1 VEVNF
6 LCIHK
11 KLRSKR
17 LAPVLIQ
24 EITRRIHLQGIFHAV
39 YTAGIVLPK
48 PVSSCRYFHRS
59 LDWLKLYEV
68 GFSPLPEKSTK
79 ARQVTKYHLPGNT
92 STKGLRPMQRQDV
105 PAVQSLLGRY
115 LKRFVLAPDLTE
127 DEVEYWLYHD
137 ENSTAE
143 QVIWSYVVEDS
154 DSHKITDFFSFY
166 CLESSVIN
174 NPKHDNVRAAYMFYY
189 ATETAFADKEKG
201 LKERLNGLMT
211 DALILAKRFNFDV
224 FNALT
229 LLDNPLFL
237 EQLKFG
243 PGDGQLHYYLYNY
256 RTLPIAGGVDS
267 KNSVD
272 DQRRGG
278 PWDRDADES
287 VPIHSS
293 NIYIAKDA
301 MPGQSSGQTPR
312 LSTSSQSSTSP
323 GSSLSNPNLGDAAI
337 SSAVETALTDSEL
350 SQHRSSEDPRE
361 LNEDYRHNG
370 RRVRRSGGFLL
381 DRVALPKSE
390 QHAPRRTLKEAISET
405 KGKRKVESAALPRAE
420 SGSSRHRHQMKP
432 SIGSSPLSTV
442 AYSTNSDRSAAAK
455 GDLNPDEIVTVPSN
469 VPPQDQVNVNGGSVS
484 RIETESQNTLGLNT
498 DPAQIVNIA
507 LSLGESRRRNF
518 SNNRFSSAYPSPSKQ
533 HVSSGL
539 SSANSYGK
547 YSSTAGINL
556 RQYLQDQRQVSRN
569 VSSRSSTNS
578 YRKPLETSKE
588 DDYTTSHSSNSSASP
603 VSLIPDAVTFKPSD
617 ATLLRAEKARVTLE
631 LLYQYRRSLQHLSDL
646 PIPSDRRPGTTTS
659 TAVANHRDNGS
670 VGRAYNPL
678 QYIRNREIRRD
689 EQKMI
694 DLEAEKWQ
702 DLERVKL
709 WVDTIANKNA
719 ARLDNDKVNK
729 TSLPPLE
736 SVEMDSGPLQPSPDS
751 VRPNKAVLPIVK
763 SRRGEMYWM
772 VNPWDLFADT
782 VWLDHDENVNLITK
796 SEVSLKSSNEWDR
809 KTATPRT
816 SLDAPNAES
825 KRSLSST
832 RPSASEKPHYVVGS
846 GGNQTVKDRS
856 RVRGQNEEL
865 ESPAR
870 RQDGPRDRKSKWH
883 RNFVRSR
890 SLSSSDS
897 SETHELSM
905 HLQGYSQDQ
914 DRFNSVALKQMR
926 KMLEKEMDGDVLNAS
941 KNTMSG
947 SNEQNAL
954 VSQSEKNQ
962 LGDKKNKK
970 ATGDE
975 KTPEKLKSP
984 FSRSYRSPRTSLDG
998 QRGRPRQTSPEGRDD
1013 KQLKSSSVFNF
1024 GPSIFVNRS
1033 APNSRSVSPK
1043 KPLPA
1048 RIGHFRRQRSS
1059 SRRAVSE
1066 SNFEDAT
1073 KSPIRDMHKGRDKTP
1088 ADTSYVD
1095 IKKSASSNNLLSPV
1109 TAELFGKRFRRV
1121 DNSSASIKLGRD
1133 LKDPDS
1139 KLRGLLKGGRI
1150 AELMGHEVSRV
1161 GDMIWRRDGGTSQIN
1176 SPMSATGSVASDTE
1190 EDASGL
1196 ENSPED
1202 ELSRT
1207 TTYTED
1213 GENLSRKPTKSG
1225 PKYHFPNLPNF
1236 RSANTVQ
1243 SPESQKMSS
1252 EDDHISR
1259 QQRAQRAQGRSSRW
1273 HRLAPPKIDMRNVS
1287 PSASPPL
1294 SRVQT
1299 QDSQASYNNSRATS
1313 TSRSGERLRK
1323 ADKML
1328 NDVLGIPGSVR
1339 SVRNGPPPTGL
1350 AQIDNNQHRSRSPP
1364 RMGERQWSISNR
1376 SVSNVRG
1383 TVTKR
1388 EIARVRA
1395 LLLSSGIKA
1404 NEISRRSHEIYDPPV
1419 LTELRDVQ
1427 SRSTGPVSQVPRRQE
1442 HLLAAKLLVGE
1453 IEFANQRLR
1462 DAAEIFS
1469 NTRIE
1474 ELHNELKTIDE
1485 RVTHKFTPQIR
1496 ASADDADGLI
1506 TELTTTFTLA
1516 VKRVNDS
1523 IDLIFRRRRRKFR
1536 WLRRAGFV
1544 LLEWTLLGI
1553 MWWVWFMVVIFRL
1566 VRGTLMGF
1574 IGLFRWFFWL

>member
-1 VEVNF
+1 
-6 LCIHK
+6 
-11 KLRSKR
+11 
-17 LAPVLIQ
+17 
-24 EITRRIHLQGIFHAV
+24 
-39 YTAGIVLPK
+39 
-48 PVSSCRYFHRS
+48 
-59 LDWLKLYEV
+59 
-68 GFSPLPEKSTK
+68 
-79 ARQVTKYHLPGNT
+79 
-92 STKGLRPMQRQDV
+92 M
-105 PAVQSLLGRY
+105 
-115 LKRFVLAPDLTE
+115 
-127 DEVEYWLYHD
+127 
-137 ENSTAE
+137 
-143 QVIWSYVVEDS
+143 
-154 DSHKITDFFSFY
+154 
-166 CLESSVIN
+166 
-174 NPKHDNVRAAYMFYY
+174 
-189 ATETAFADKEKG
+189 
-201 LKERLNGLMT
+201 
-211 DALILAKRFNFDV
+211 
-224 FNALT
+224 
-229 LLDNPLFL
+229 
-237 EQLKFG
+237 
-243 PGDGQLHYYLYNY
+243 
-256 RTLPIAGGVDS
+256 
-267 KNSVD
+267 
-272 DQRRGG
+272 
-278 PWDRDADES
+278 
-287 VPIHSS
+287 PIHSS
-293 NIYIAKDA
+293 NIHIAKDA

-312 LSTSSQSSTSP
+312 LSSSQSSTSP
-323 GSSLSNPNLGDAAI
+323 GSSHSSPSLGDAAI
-337 SSAVETALTDSEL
+337 SSAVHKPFKDSDL

-361 LNEDYRHNG
+361 LNEDYRYNG
-370 RRVRRSGGFLL
+370 RRARRWGGFLL
-381 DRVALPKSE
+381 DPVALPKLE
-390 QHAPRRTLKEAISET
+390 QHAPRRTLKETTSET
-405 KGKRKVESAALPRAE
+405 KGKQKADSATLPRAE
-420 SGSSRHRHQMKP
+420 SGPPRHRHQMKP
-432 SIGSSPLSTV
+432 AIGSSPLSTV
-442 AYSTNSDRSAAAK
+442 AYSTNSDGSAVAK
-455 GDLNPDEIVTVPSN
+455 GDLDPDEILTIPSDR
-469 VPPQDQVNVNGGSVS
+469 PFQGQVNVNGSSVS
-484 RIETESQNTLGLNT
+484 RIGKESQNPLGLDT

-507 LSLGESRRRNF
+507 LSLGESRRRNL
-518 SNNRFSSAYPSPSKQ
+518 SNNRFQSAHPSPSKQ
-533 HVSSGL
+533 HVPSGL
-539 SSANSYGK
+539 SSANSYGN

-578 YRKPLETSKE
+578 YRKNLETSKE
-588 DDYTTSHSSNSSASP
+588 DGYTTSHSSNSSASP
-603 VSLIPDAVTFKPSD
+603 LNLIPDAVTFKPSD
-617 ATLLRAEKARVTLE
+617 ATLLRAEKARITLE

-646 PIPSDRRPGTTTS
+646 PRPSDSRPR
-659 TAVANHRDNGS
+659 TAVSAVVANNKDSGS

-678 QYIRNREIRRD
+678 QYIRNREVRRV
-689 EQKMI
+689 EQRPI
-694 DLEAEKWQ
+694 DSEAEKWQ

-709 WVDTIANKNA
+709 WVDTIANKEA
-719 ARLDNDKVNK
+719 AGLDNDKVK
-729 TSLPPLE
+729 KASLPPLE
-736 SVEMDSGPLQPSPDS
+736 SVETDSEPLQPLPDS
-751 VRPNKAVLPIVK
+751 VRPNKGVLPIVK

-782 VWLDHDENVNLITK
+782 IWLDHDENVNLIGK
-796 SEVSLKSSNEWDR
+796 SDVSSKLSNEWNR

-832 RPSASEKPHYVVGS
+832 RPSASEKPLHVIGS
-846 GGNQTVKDRS
+846 RGNQTAKERS
-856 RVRGQNEEL
+856 RVRDQNEEL
-865 ESPAR
+865 ESPIR

-883 RNFVRSR
+883 RNLVRSR

-926 KMLEKEMDGDVLNAS
+926 KMLEKEIDSDVLGAS
-941 KNTMSG
+941 KSTMST
-947 SNEQNAL
+947 SKEQNA
-954 VSQSEKNQ
+954 VVNQSEKNQ
-962 LGDKKNKK
+962 LGNKKNKNS
-970 ATGDE
+970 TGDE

-984 FSRSYRSPRTSLDG
+984 FSKSYRSPRTSLDG

-1024 GPSIFVNRS
+1024 GPSIFINRS

-1048 RIGHFRRQRSS
+1048 RIGPFRRQRSS

-1073 KSPIRDMHKGRDKTP
+1073 KSPTRDVHKGGEKPP

-1121 DNSSASIKLGRD
+1121 DNSSSSIKLGRD
-1133 LKDPDS
+1133 SKDPDS

-1161 GDMIWRRDGGTSQIN
+1161 GDMIWRRDGTASQIN
-1176 SPMSATGSVASDTE
+1176 SPMSATGSVTSDTE

-1213 GENLSRKPTKSG
+1213 GGNLSRKPTKSG

-1236 RSANTVQ
+1236 RSANTAQ
-1243 SPESQKMSS
+1243 SPESQKMSLG
-1252 EDDHISR
+1252 DDHISR
-1259 QQRAQRAQGRSSRW
+1259 QQRAQKAQGRSSRW

-1294 SRVQT
+1294 SRMQT
-1299 QDSQASYNNSRATS
+1299 QDSQASYNNSRTTS
-1313 TSRSGERLRK
+1313 TSRSEDRLRR
-1323 ADKML
+1323 ADKRL

-1364 RMGERQWSISNR
+1364 TIGERQWSISNR

-1427 SRSTGPVSQVPRRQE
+1427 RRSTGSTSQVPRRQE

-1453 IEFANQRLR
+1453 IEVANQQLR

-1523 IDLIFRRRRRKFR
+1523 IDLILRRRRRKFR